1 MEMNIT
7 SNRPSWVGEH
17 PRRIWL
23 PPTLDISIPEGSEST
38 PEPPTLDI
46 SIREGSISVTISSK
60 KPNARYSEED
70 MVDFSKSWTR
80 AEQEL
85 QRMLKYVRTILTI
98 QNNFVRV
105 KAREKLIRMFKE
117 QQAAAP
123 VFQTVRYA
131 QFRHPRIGCTSDCCA
146 EMMDV
151 GGGNFMLYMDS
162 CHVPCYC
169 LEIIPPDCMP
179 NESLKNCRAALF
191 SCFLKKW
198 AMEPYTDTVEAYI
211 QSFIQHEKQMADGS
225 NDAADHEFHTK
236 LLKGLEESLR
246 LYREQKE
253 LFENAKSD
261 DANTSGEVTAED
273 IQQQA
278 RLNHQKEY
286 TEKKVVT
293 GLVPKPSRNI
303 NAAVKQ
309 AKEQHLNKL
318 EKGEF

>member
-1 MEMNIT
+1 
-7 SNRPSWVGEH
+7 
-17 PRRIWL
+17 
-23 PPTLDISIPEGSEST
+23 
-38 PEPPTLDI
+38 
-46 SIREGSISVTISSK
+46 
-60 KPNARYSEED
+60 
-70 MVDFSKSWTR
+70 MVNFLKSWTR

-318 EKGEF
+318 EKVSFE